1 MTYQASGVVSA
12 SMDCILEAVG
22 NFDSV
27 IYQSKNYELSSRSKD
42 LPSLPDSFAILSS
55 IGRSEGCDLSGIPS
69 NLRYY
74 PDNKAILDVG
84 ESVIL
89 FCAKPPAIPRL
100 AECFSPDS
108 ISFSGL

>member
-1 MTYQASGVVSA
+1 
-12 SMDCILEAVG
+12 
-22 NFDSV
+22 
-27 IYQSKNYELSSRSKD
+27 
-42 LPSLPDSFAILSS
+42 
-55 IGRSEGCDLSGIPS
+55 LSGIPS

-108 ISFSGL
+108 ISFSDYPDCDYKEEQFEEEKRRDEVEEYSDSKSC